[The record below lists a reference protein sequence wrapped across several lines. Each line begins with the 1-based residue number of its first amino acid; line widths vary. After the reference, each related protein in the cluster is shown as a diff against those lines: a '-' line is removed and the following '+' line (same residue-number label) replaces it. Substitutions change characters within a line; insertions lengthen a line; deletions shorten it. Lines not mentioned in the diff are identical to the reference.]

1 MGDPRKLRNK
11 YVSPRKIFDKNDI
24 KRNKALLRKYGLKKT
39 EEVWRAETILGRF
52 RERARKLI
60 NTKNEEEEKAL
71 FNKLLKYGLITRDST
86 VDDIL
91 DLELEAILDR
101 QLATV
106 VVKLGLANTVKQ
118 ARQFITH
125 GHIVVDGQ
133 KITSPRYLVPV
144 DKENKI
150 SFYENS
156 KLKNSFKIKEVKEEE
171 VSKDKGSNVDKN
183 KEEKVKDNVKKEK
196 GKGKVESGKKDK
208 EKAKPDEKFKVESK
222 EENNKDDVSD
232 KASKEESKTEETKD
246 SKE

>member
-71 FNKLLKYGLITRDST
+71 FNKLLKYGLITKDST

-133 KITSPRYLVPV
+133 KITSPGYLVPV

-150 SFYENS
+150 SFYQSS
-156 KLKNSFKIKEVKEEE
+156 KLKNSFKVKEIKEEE
-171 VSKDKGSNVDKN
+171 VSKDKGSNVDVK
-183 KEEKVKDNVKKEK
+183 KEEKVKKEGHEGKDNTESERKDEVKESQDKKVNEK
-196 GKGKVESGKKDK
+196 T
-208 EKAKPDEKFKVESK
+208 K
-222 EENNKDDVSD
+222 EEKNKDD
-232 KASKEESKTEETKD
+232 ASENANNGESKTEETKD